1 MKKEIHAF
9 EPLRWMKKQC
19 GTFKLKKNSK
29 AHTFSSF
36 CEVNVPDYEQNDT

>member
-1 MKKEIHAF
+1 MDEEAMWYG
-9 EPLRWMKKQC
+9 LN
-19 GTFKLKKNSK
+19 LKKNSK